1 MPDRDRHRGVFL
13 DAPLLVL
20 FVAGTLDPAL
30 IAKHRRLAAF
40 SVDDFNALCTFLER
54 VGEVLVTPN
63 TLTEASNLL
72 GQHGEPER
80 GELLERL
87 RAVIED
93 TQEITVSSRTAARR
107 NEFTRLG
114 LADAAL
120 IHASSADIP
129 LLTVDGALY
138 RAALDEE
145 ARSSVN
151 FNHIRDL
158 DV

>member
-1 MPDRDRHRGVFL
+1 M
-13 DAPLLVL
+13 
-20 FVAGTLDPAL
+20 
-30 IAKHRRLAAF
+30 
-40 SVDDFNALCTFLER
+40 
-54 VGEVLVTPN
+54 
-63 TLTEASNLL
+63 L

-93 TQEITVSSRTAARR
+93 TREITVSSQTAARR
-107 NEFTRLG
+107 DEFTRLG
-114 LADAAL
+114 LADSAL

-151 FNHIRDL
+151 FNHIRDRGG
-158 DV
+158 